1 MLHTAVLFAFLA
13 CIFGMMLGLLS
24 ARPILMAIKTPALV
38 LEQALPLP
46 LIFQLLFPMLKTG
59 IPAAVQGAVF
69 CFANIFV
76 QTATTFSSQNF
87 SSGNKKRCKKILHL
101 CLIFSIFFCV
111 VLTLPLTF
119 WRAKACSL
127 FSSDEAVIRLAC
139 IRIMCILLFQPICC
153 LYEIPAGVLRGTG
166 HSALPAFLTILG
178 ICMIRI
184 VWIFTVVRHFH
195 TQEILFA
202 VFPISWVITI
212 LNDFWGTL

>member
-13 CIFGMMLGLLS
+13 GILGMMLGLLS

-139 IRIMCILLFQPICC
+139 IRIMCILLFLYGERFIKRLLFNPLYFSQPAHSWLQNFHRATITEIAIFILLC
-153 LYEIPAGVLRGTG
+153 L
-166 HSALPAFLTILG
+166 SFLF
-178 ICMIRI
+178 R
-184 VWIFTVVRHFH
+184 F
-195 TQEILFA
+195 FA
-202 VFPISWVITI
+202 VFNQITGSHI
-212 LNDFWGTL
+212 HRFY

>member
-13 CIFGMMLGLLS
+13 GIFGMMLGLLS

-38 LEQALPLP
+38 LEQALP

-153 LYEIPAGVLRGTG
+153 LYEIPTGVLRGTG

-184 VWIFTVVRHFH
+184 VWIFTGLR
-195 TQEILFA
+195 
-202 VFPISWVITI
+202 
-212 LNDFWGTL
+212 

>member
-13 CIFGMMLGLLS
+13 GIFGMMLGLLS
-24 ARPILMAIKTPALV
+24 ARPHPYGNKNTCFSSGASVSIATDISTAFSCGIVLFWLLHEDNEFHLYFRDLKIKPN
-38 LEQALPLP
+38 Q
-46 LIFQLLFPMLKTG
+46 LFPMLKTG

-139 IRIMCILLFQPICC
+139 IRIMCILLFMPFIFVQIFCC
-153 LYEIPAGVLRGTG
+153 
-166 HSALPAFLTILG
+166 F
-178 ICMIRI
+178 
-184 VWIFTVVRHFH
+184 
-195 TQEILFA
+195 
-202 VFPISWVITI
+202 
-212 LNDFWGTL
+212 